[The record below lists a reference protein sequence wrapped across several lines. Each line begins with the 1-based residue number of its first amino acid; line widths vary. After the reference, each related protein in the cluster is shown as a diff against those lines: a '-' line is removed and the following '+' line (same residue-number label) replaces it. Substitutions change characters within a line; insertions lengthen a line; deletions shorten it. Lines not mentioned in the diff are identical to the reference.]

1 MKKNLIIGEIY
12 LSPSE
17 LNENFYEIIKKKTVT
32 KYEKISFETI
42 GYITEVLFPI
52 TIHDSVIK
60 SDYIK
65 INISFYAIVFQ
76 PGKGVK
82 LTAEIQVIFNHGIF
96 CFFENLKILIPT
108 NTLKNFRLEGNK
120 LHSIEKKEKILC
132 TGDKIEVKLTE
143 YRYEKK
149 QFSCIGILIDS

>member
-17 LNENFYEIIKKKTVT
+17 LDENFYEIIERKTVL
-32 KYEKISFETI
+32 KYEKMSFETI
-42 GYITEVLFPI
+42 GYVTEVLFPI

-65 INISFYAIVFQ
+65 INISFNAVVFQ
-76 PGKGVK
+76 PSKGVK

-108 NTLKNFRLEGNK
+108 NTLKNFRLEGGK
-120 LHSIEKKEKILC
+120 LFSIEDKNKVLC
-132 TGDKIEVKLTE
+132 AGDKIEVKLSE
-143 YRYEKK
+143 FRYEKK